1 MTQGGQKYW
10 SNRLDS
16 TRIVCVVVDSTN
28 RKSICDTGRAE
39 KLVESTRFDS
49 NRLSCSRPDLE
60 EVDLGH
66 RKGRIMVRPNR
77 EGRKACTGERKYYI
91 NLPRS

>member
-1 MTQGGQKYW
+1 MTQGGQKNW

-16 TRIVCVVVDSTN
+16 TRFDSNRLCLVDSTN

-49 NRLSCSRPDLE
+49 IRLESSVL
-60 EVDLGH
+60 
-66 RKGRIMVRPNR
+66 
-77 EGRKACTGERKYYI
+77 
-91 NLPRS
+91 